1 MDVRVVIITG
11 HMKPGAW
18 IGKSWIPALQFV
30 VGVLPCTYTV
40 YQLQF
45 FSIEKLSTHIAE
57 EQLLF
62 QPHVKPPL
70 LKFPEYYLAYNKL
83 SKQSRKV
90 FFYTAKMVNMAG
102 NEFFDLERVE
112 SS

>member
-18 IGKSWIPALQFV
+18 IGKSWIPALHFV

-62 QPHVKPPL
+62 QPHVEPPV

-90 FFYTAKMVNMAG
+90 FYTAKMVNMAG
-102 NEFFDLERVE
+102 NEFFDLER
-112 SS
+112 

>member
-1 MDVRVVIITG
+1 MHGLERVG
-11 HMKPGAW
+11 
-18 IGKSWIPALQFV
+18 S
-30 VGVLPCTYTV
+30 
-40 YQLQF
+40 QLCISLLGSSHARIQYINF
-45 FSIEKLSTHIAE
+45 NFSIEKLSTHIAE

-62 QPHVKPPL
+62 QPHVEPPL